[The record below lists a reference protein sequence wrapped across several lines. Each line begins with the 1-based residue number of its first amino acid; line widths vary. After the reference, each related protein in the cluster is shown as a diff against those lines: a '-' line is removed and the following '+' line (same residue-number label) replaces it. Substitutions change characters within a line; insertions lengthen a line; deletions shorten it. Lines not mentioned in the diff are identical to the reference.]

1 MRGRIDLGRGDRMKR
16 IREAGLALALCAGF
30 AALLL
35 LPEETAAAVTEGL
48 RLCVSVLI
56 PALFPFFICVNLA
69 AKLGLT
75 ARLARLLAPA
85 LGQLLHIS
93 GAGGSALLLGALGGY
108 PSGAQCVA
116 ALRSSGQLSSQEA
129 EYLLLFCNNAGPAYL
144 FGVVGGV
151 LCGSPA
157 LAVLLWAFHLLSAL
171 AVGLLH
177 RPKAGSCTAELPPL
191 PQPETGAFLASVREA
206 GQTLFQIT
214 ALVTAFSVLSRL
226 LTLAASALLPS
237 AACALLIG
245 MLELSG
251 GMNALCALALPL
263 RWKLTMASFLL
274 GFGGLC
280 VRMQTRAVLAPAGL
294 TGRGMLAAKLTQG
307 LIAAALTFLACTLR
321 PVEAVQTASTS
332 LLSAYLYSQ
341 AAVCTG
347 FCLCCRKIRLE
358 IPARILYNSRKQTR
372 EG

>member
-1 MRGRIDLGRGDRMKR
+1 MKR
-16 IREAGLALALCAGF
+16 IRELGLALTLCAGF
-30 AALLL
+30 AALFL
-35 LPEETAAAVTEGL
+35 LPEETSAAVTDGM

-56 PALFPFFICVNLA
+56 PALFPFFVCVNLA

-85 LGQLLHIS
+85 LGRLLHIS

-129 EYLLLFCNNAGPAYL
+129 DYLLLFCNNAGPAYL

-157 LAVLLWAFHLLSAL
+157 LAALLWATHLLSAL

-177 RPKAGSCTAELPPL
+177 RPKAESCMSALPPV
-191 PQPETGAFLASVREA
+191 PQPEHGAFLSAVREA
-206 GQTLFQIT
+206 GQALFQIT

-226 LTLAASALLPS
+226 LTLAVSALLPP
-237 AACALLIG
+237 AVCALLTGI
-245 MLELSG
+245 LELSS

-280 VRMQTRAVLAPAGL
+280 VRMQTQAVLAPVGL

-307 LIAAALTFLACTLR
+307 LIAAALTFLACTLC
-321 PVEAVQTASTS
+321 PVEAVPTASTS
-332 LLSAYLYSQ
+332 LLPAFLYIQ
-341 AAVCTG
+341 AAACAD

-358 IPARILYNSRKQTR
+358 IPAHILYNSGKQTR